1 MYYFYIDAIPDGK
14 VNNRRIV
21 FHDEGKSKKKV
32 KKRDCKF
39 VRGKGVTKMAWK
51 TVCVFRESRIGHLRL
66 METCQWNALA
76 KGGSRAEG
84 DVQTHSIEAALVN
97 ERGEKEGGGGW
108 VGIKRRLFTGRKG
121 WGWEDSNSHRRL
133 TGHPPPSLLLPISI
147 KTIYHPTS
155 SFPPNPTTTQKPG
168 GWFDAQR
175 ERALYASLFFFVTKK
190 KFQVGDP
197 RITLIKKDSTFCLKS
212 IQSSTYMAIQLWKR
226 GNLKVT
232 SKHGSSFPVAAVFTS
247 NNESLER
254 HNPLSFPFQDNTVG
268 GREGTG
274 LNQWF

>member
-1 MYYFYIDAIPDGK
+1 MNGE
-14 VNNRRIV
+14 R
-21 FHDEGKSKKKV
+21 KKV
-32 KKRDCKF
+32 
-39 VRGKGVTKMAWK
+39 
-51 TVCVFRESRIGHLRL
+51 
-66 METCQWNALA
+66 
-76 KGGSRAEG
+76 
-84 DVQTHSIEAALVN
+84 
-97 ERGEKEGGGGW
+97 GGW
-108 VGIKRRLFTGRKG
+108 VVIKRRLFTGRKG